1 MEKIILYVGL
11 DVHKNTIDVA
21 MADGRDKSQVRSYGK
36 INNTPDALDK
46 LLKKLQSG
54 KSELFV
60 VYEAGPCGYQIHR
73 HLTSKGIS
81 CSVAA
86 PSLIPRR
93 SGSRIK
99 TDRRDAI
106 NLARLFRAGELT
118 CIYIPTREDE
128 AMRDLIR
135 CRDDIKRLQ
144 RKVRQRLLA
153 FLLRHGF
160 RYNGKKN
167 WTKGHTNWL
176 AGVKMA
182 HPAQQIVLQEYI
194 DAASECTDRVQRI
207 TEQILALLPVW
218 SRAPFV
224 RAYQAL
230 RGVSLIVATTVVA
243 EIGDMSRF
251 KNPKELM
258 AYLGLVPSEHSSGN
272 TVRRGSITRTG
283 NGHVR
288 RVLIEAA
295 WAYRMQARKTL
306 PLLKRQEGLS
316 KSICDISWK
325 AQIRLCARYRH
336 LYAKGKSKQAAIT
349 AIARE
354 LSGFIWEIDKE
365 VQQTIS

>member
-1 MEKIILYVGL
+1 M
-11 DVHKNTIDVA
+11 
-21 MADGRDKSQVRSYGK
+21 
-36 INNTPDALDK
+36 
-46 LLKKLQSG
+46 
-54 KSELFV
+54 
-60 VYEAGPCGYQIHR
+60 
-73 HLTSKGIS
+73 
-81 CSVAA
+81 
-86 PSLIPRR
+86 
-93 SGSRIK
+93 
-99 TDRRDAI
+99 
-106 NLARLFRAGELT
+106 
-118 CIYIPTREDE
+118 
-128 AMRDLIR
+128 
-135 CRDDIKRLQ
+135 
-144 RKVRQRLLA
+144 
-153 FLLRHGF
+153 
-160 RYNGKKN
+160 
-167 WTKGHTNWL
+167 
-176 AGVKMA
+176 
-182 HPAQQIVLQEYI
+182 
-194 DAASECTDRVQRI
+194 
-207 TEQILALLPVW
+207 W

-295 WAYRMQARKTL
+295 WAYRMQARKSL

-354 LSGFIWEIDKE
+354 LSAFIWAIDKE
-365 VQQTIS
+365 VQQTIA

>member
-1 MEKIILYVGL
+1 MKKNILYVGL
-11 DVHKNTIDVA
+11 DVHKNSIDVA
-21 MADGRDKSQVRSYGK
+21 IAESGIEGEVRSYGK
-36 INNTPDALDK
+36 IDSSMEALNK
-46 LLKKLQSG
+46 LIRKIRFKETKLQ
-54 KSELFV
+54 F
-60 VYEAGPCGYQIHR
+60 VYEAGPCGYEIYR
-73 HLTSKGIS
+73 HLISKGHA
-81 CSVAA
+81 CSVVA
-86 PSLIPRR
+86 PSMVPRR
-93 SGSRIK
+93 SGDRIK

-106 NLARLFRAGELT
+106 NLVRLFRAGELT
-118 CIYIPTREDE
+118 CIYIPTEEDE
-128 AMRDLIR
+128 AIRDLTR
-135 CRDDIKRLQ
+135 CRDDMKRLQ

-160 RYNGKKN
+160 RYRGKKN
-167 WTKGHTNWL
+167 WTQAHMNWL
-176 AGVKMA
+176 AGVKMP

-194 DAASECTDRVQRI
+194 DAAGECTNRLQRI
-207 TEQILALLPVW
+207 TGQIQAMLCEW

-272 TVRRGSITRTG
+272 SVHRGAITRTG

-295 WAYRMQARKTL
+295 WTYKTQARKTL
-306 PLLKRQEGLS
+306 PILKRQAGLS

-325 AQIRLCARYRH
+325 AQTRLCARYRR
-336 LYAKGKSKQAAIT
+336 LYAKGKSRQATIT

-354 LSGFIWEIDKE
+354 LSGFIWAIDQE
-365 VQQTIS
+365 VQQAIA